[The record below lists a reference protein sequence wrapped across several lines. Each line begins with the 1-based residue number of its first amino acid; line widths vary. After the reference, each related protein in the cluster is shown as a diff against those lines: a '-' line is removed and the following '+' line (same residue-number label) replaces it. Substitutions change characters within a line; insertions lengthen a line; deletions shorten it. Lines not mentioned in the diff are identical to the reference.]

1 MPDGDDWRRLSFAC
15 SINMYGK
22 TERVQKKKKVDDV
35 VREETSA
42 LSTARLFVRVTVF
55 PMTAEGWHA
64 GIHQSASLHISR
76 SLRKVHANLESA

>member
-1 MPDGDDWRRLSFAC
+1 MTGAGFHLHVPLTCMGKQNAC
-15 SINMYGK
+15 K
-22 TERVQKKKKVDDV
+22 KKKKVDDV